1 MQFSFSIA
9 FDFSFERVVVREQ
22 VCSKSSLFFFVLPGQ
37 ITQRFSGG
45 TVSQEVDGS
54 TPQNVAAF

>member
-9 FDFSFERVVVREQ
+9 FDFSFERVVV
-22 VCSKSSLFFFVLPGQ
+22 SKSVQRAVFFFVLPGQ

-54 TPQNVAAF
+54 TPQNVAVF